1 MSASGCRMGAWKM
14 GAWKMGLLSGPTSSI
29 ETVALW
35 QTIGL
40 PVIVDFL
47 GRSLSSLFV
56 AACRLAAARLQRYK
70 MAVIT
75 IGLLEQLLMAA
86 LFHNLPVLQKHN
98 VIRMGDRR

>member
-1 MSASGCRMGAWKM
+1 LSASGCRMGAWKM
-14 GAWKMGLLSGPTSSI
+14 VPLSGPISSI
-29 ETVALW
+29 ETVAQW
-35 QTIGL
+35 QAIGL

-47 GRSLSSLFV
+47 SRSLSSPFV

-75 IGLLEQLLMAA
+75 IGILEQLLMAA
-86 LFHNLPVLQKHN
+86 LFHNLAVLQKHN